1 MPTIVPML
9 RRAFPALAGLCLLL
23 APAAAQATW
32 SQQAV
37 ATATVGEACAGP
49 LQQIWFTGTSNGS
62 FGTAAWNG
70 TAWIPHPAAG
80 PSPRS
85 GHAMAFDPVRQ
96 RIVLFGGRNA
106 AQTAVLADLWEFDG
120 TVWQQRT
127 PVGPAPAAR
136 FAHAMTWDAGR
147 NRIVLGFGTS
157 ATSLFGGS
165 FADLWEWDGTAW
177 SQRIAGGPPRTSPM
191 LGHDP
196 VRGELVLFGGHQAA
210 SFPSPVPAVSPAETY
225 TLGASASAWV
235 LRNNSGPTRSAGA
248 TAFDSVRG
256 VLVTVGGSNLT
267 IGGPDPYTEA
277 GFLGE
282 ASVQEWNGT
291 SWATASPL
299 PDTRNHPAMAFVA
312 SSGRMLV
319 VGGANAF
326 ELLDTTVQ
334 QTAFGWAATSAPAP
348 EKLHAMAHDP
358 VRGRTVAVEALLFE
372 SKTWEWDGLRWRLA
386 ANAAATPLARAP
398 RLAFD
403 PVRQEVLMM
412 TGSDPGVGDTY
423 GNNLW
428 SWNGTQWALLTT
440 PVRPSLRREVL
451 MTTDTQRNVVVL
463 YGGLGPGAFGGAVP
477 LGDHWEWNGT
487 AWTQIATTAAPGLRA
502 GSSMAFDARRGR
514 VVLYGYG
521 YWPYQTDTWEYDG
534 AQWTQTASAPAAAAM
549 LLPTMAYDAARER
562 VVVAG
567 TLVAGGTATYEYDG
581 LGWQQ
586 RPGSTPT
593 GVNAMVYE
601 PNGAYVHTLT
611 GFAQWRYATPFPA
624 STTAF
629 GVGCA
634 GTAGTPV
641 LASADRPWL
650 GDTVDGTLAPLP
662 TTGIGIL
669 TLGFSDTSAGGAPLP
684 LPLAGLGAPGCTLL
698 SDPAVVVALLPGV
711 ASAPWSLPLPPT
723 PAFAGLPLFA
733 QGLALDGGANPL
745 GLVTANA
752 LRFVTGLR

>member
-1 MPTIVPML
+1 MPTILPML
-9 RRAFPALAGLCLLL
+9 RRALPAIAGLLLPL
-23 APAAAQATW
+23 APTVAQATW
-32 SQQAV
+32 SQQSV
-37 ATATVGEACAGP
+37 ATIVSGEACAGP
-49 LQQIWFTGTSNGS
+49 LQQIWFTGTSAGN

-70 TAWIPHPAAG
+70 TAWVPHPAAG
-80 PSPRS
+80 PSPRN

-96 RIVLFGGRNA
+96 RLVLFGGRNN
-106 AQTAVLADLWEFDG
+106 AQNAVLNDLWEFDG
-120 TVWQQRT
+120 TAWQQRT

-136 FAHAMTWDAGR
+136 FAHAMTWDASR
-147 NRIVLGFGTS
+147 SRIVLGFGS
-157 ATSLFGGS
+157 GSPSLFGS
-165 FADLWEWDGTAW
+165 NFADLWEWNGTTW
-177 SQRIAGGPPRTSPM
+177 SQRLSSGPPRIAPM

-196 VRGELVLFGGHQAA
+196 VRGELVLCGGHVLPL
-210 SFPSPVPAVSPAETY
+210 FPWQMPSSPPDTY
-225 TLGASASAWV
+225 TLGPSASAWL
-235 LRNNSGPTRSAGA
+235 LRNSNGPTRSAGA
-248 TAFDSVRG
+248 TAFDPLRG
-256 VLVTVGGSNLT
+256 VLVTAGGANL
-267 IGGPDPYTEA
+267 ILGGDPYTAA

-291 SWATASPL
+291 TWATASPL
-299 PDTRNHPAMAFVA
+299 PDVRTHPTMAFDA
-312 SSGRMLV
+312 GSGRMLV

-334 QTAFGWAATSAPAP
+334 QTATGWAATSAPAP
-348 EKLHAMAHDP
+348 ETLHGMAHDP
-358 VRGRTVAVEALLFE
+358 VRGRTVAVEASLLQ
-372 SKTWEWDGLRWRLA
+372 SRTWEWDGLRWRLA
-386 ANAAATPLARAP
+386 ANANATPLAYAP

-412 TGSDPGVGDTY
+412 TGRDPGVGDAY

-428 SWNGTQWALLTT
+428 SWNGTQWTLLTT

-451 MTTDTQRNVVVL
+451 LATDTQRNVVVL
-463 YGGLGPGAFGGAVP
+463 YGGLGQGPFGGGVP

-487 AWTQIATTAAPGLRA
+487 AWTQIAATAAPGLRA

-514 VVLYGYG
+514 LVLYGYG

-534 AQWTQTASAPAAAAM
+534 AQWTQTASAPAAATM
-549 LLPTMAYDAARER
+549 LAPTMAYDAARER
-562 VVVAG
+562 IVVAG

-581 LGWQQ
+581 SSWVQ
-586 RPGSTPT
+586 RAGSTPT

-601 PNGAYVHTLT
+601 PNGAYVHTLV
-611 GFAQWRYATPFPA
+611 GFGLWRYATPFPA

-733 QGLALDGGANPL
+733 QGLALDVGANPL

-752 LRFVTGLR
+752 LRFVTGVR